1 MDQVEKIGPSY
12 FNKWKVQCAFSFVVV
27 CDLEIS
33 AEIRWKKS
41 FHTAKRSWRKS
52 SSKKW
57 MLFDIGQKYNPYK
70 DTFIVISLDFRR
82 RGVGDGITVRY
93 STFGRLWCW
102 NPFVLPR
109 LVYRSDVLS
118 QASVQRKMIQLSFNR
133 KWTER
138 NEVVNGICILYSH
151 IYCVVHCSS
160 RPYTL

>member
-1 MDQVEKIGPSY
+1 
-12 FNKWKVQCAFSFVVV
+12 
-27 CDLEIS
+27 
-33 AEIRWKKS
+33 
-41 FHTAKRSWRKS
+41 
-52 SSKKW
+52 
-57 MLFDIGQKYNPYK
+57 MLFDIGLKYNLYK

-82 RGVGDGITVRY
+82 GLGGGITVRY

-118 QASVQRKMIQLSFNR
+118 QASVQRKMIQLSSNR

-138 NEVVNGICILYSH
+138 NEVVNGICIQYSH